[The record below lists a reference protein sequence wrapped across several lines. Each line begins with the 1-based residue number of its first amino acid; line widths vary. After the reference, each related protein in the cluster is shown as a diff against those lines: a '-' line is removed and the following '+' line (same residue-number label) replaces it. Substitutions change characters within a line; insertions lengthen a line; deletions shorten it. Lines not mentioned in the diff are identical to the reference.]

1 MEVSKF
7 SLQMNHLLNLYKYLF
22 TAIGICSIC
31 TIYSSENIQCSIC
44 LQPIELEYSL
54 DAWGNAFHSTHE
66 KEGLFCHSCSRIISQ
81 SVTQGGYV
89 YSDGRHMCS
98 LCHISA
104 IYNDSLIYSA
114 YQSVLEQLKAVGI
127 ITIPKNI
134 PITLVDLQK
143 LNEKARHL
151 SHSKLKGF
159 TQFSEKSYSK
169 LQIDNPYHIYIL
181 SGLPQLE
188 FEAVLAHEFLHIW
201 LEINAL
207 DLDIISTEGF
217 CNLGSSLI
225 YENDG
230 TKFSQIHLIA
240 MENNSDKAYG
250 KAFLI
255 FQKEVDENGWG
266 KLIQKIKS
274 L

>member
-1 MEVSKF
+1 
-7 SLQMNHLLNLYKYLF
+7 MNHFLDIYKYLV
-22 TAIGICSIC
+22 TAIGIFSMC
-31 TIYSSENIQCSIC
+31 TISSAESIQCSIC
-44 LQPIELEYSL
+44 LQPLALEYSL

-98 LCHISA
+98 LCHITA
-104 IYNDSLIYSA
+104 INNDSLIYSA
-114 YQSVLEQLKAVGI
+114 YQSVSAQLKAVGI
-127 ITIPKNI
+127 INIPKNI
-134 PITLVDLQK
+134 PITLVDLHI
-143 LNEKARHL
+143 LNEKAGHL
-151 SHSKLKGF
+151 SHVKLKGF
-159 TQFSEKSYSK
+159 THFPGKSYSK

-201 LEINAL
+201 LEINSL
-207 DLDIISTEGF
+207 DLDIITAEGF

-230 TKFSQIHLIA
+230 TQFSQIHLKA
-240 MENNSDKAYG
+240 MENNADEAYG
-250 KAFLI
+250 KSFII
-255 FQKEVDENGWG
+255 FQEEMNENGWET
-266 KLIQKIKS
+266 LILKIKS

>member
-1 MEVSKF
+1 
-7 SLQMNHLLNLYKYLF
+7 MNHFLDLYKYLV
-22 TAIGICSIC
+22 TAIGILSMC
-31 TIYSSENIQCSIC
+31 TICSAESIQCSIC
-44 LQPIELEYSL
+44 LQPLALEYSL
-54 DAWGNAFHSTHE
+54 DAWENAFHSTHE

-98 LCHISA
+98 LCHITA
-104 IYNDSLIYSA
+104 INNDTLIYSA

-127 ITIPKNI
+127 INIPKKI
-134 PITLVDLQK
+134 PITLVDLHI
-143 LNEKARHL
+143 LNEKAEHL
-151 SHSKLKGF
+151 SHAKLKGF
-159 TQFSEKSYSK
+159 TQFSGKPHLK
-169 LQIDNPYHIYIL
+169 LQIDGPYHIYIL

-201 LEINAL
+201 LEINSL
-207 DLDIISTEGF
+207 DLDIITAEGF

-230 TKFSQIHLIA
+230 TQFSQIHLKA
-240 MENNSDKAYG
+240 MENNADEAYG
-250 KAFLI
+250 KSFII
-255 FQKEVDENGWG
+255 FQKEMDENGWEA
-266 KLIQKIKS
+266 LILKIKS